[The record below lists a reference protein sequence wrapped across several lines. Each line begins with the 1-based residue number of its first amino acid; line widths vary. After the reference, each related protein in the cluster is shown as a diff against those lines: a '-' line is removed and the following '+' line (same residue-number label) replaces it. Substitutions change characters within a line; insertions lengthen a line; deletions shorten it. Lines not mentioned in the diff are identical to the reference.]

1 MSEQNRT
8 YQEIWEII
16 NQMGREEFILQEMI
30 RYGFWPAE
38 EAMPQMPED
47 EAKRRRELQQELQQL
62 YQERRN
68 LNNEKA
74 LKKKF
79 LKERLEESKRKQQET
94 KERREQERLARR
106 EAWQQQKEQDLVYL
120 GEEVSQGLNHQN
132 SDVEKL
138 NSLGLPI
145 LEDGLQIANAMGMSL
160 GQLRF
165 LAFNRKVSPIS
176 HYIRFKIPKKTGG
189 ERLISAPLPKLKQ
202 AQNWILK
209 NILEKLTIHD
219 SVHGFCVGKSIVTNA
234 EPHVGAK
241 VIINLDLKDF
251 FPSFNYRRVKGLFT
265 SFGYSEAVAT
275 VFSLLCTEAELETVE
290 LDQKIYYVALGDRF
304 LPQGSPASPAITN
317 LICRRL
323 DRRLETLATRLDF
336 TYTRY
341 ADDLTFSTSQDQ
353 PRIAKIL
360 RNIESIVNY
369 EGLTINSEK
378 TRILRAGSQQ
388 EVTGIVVNDKL
399 GLDRKTLKKF
409 RALLFQIE
417 RDGLEGK
424 SWGNSPDLIAS
435 IEGYT
440 NFVAMVSPEKA
451 AQFKAQIRKIKRL
464 HQL

>member
-1 MSEQNRT
+1 MSEQTRS

-38 EAMPQMPED
+38 EALPKMPED
-47 EAKRRRELQQELQQL
+47 EAKRRQELQQELQQL
-62 YQERRN
+62 YQERKI
-68 LNNEKA
+68 LNNENA

-94 KERREQERLARR
+94 KERREQERLARK

-120 GEEVSQGLNHQN
+120 GEDVSEGLNYQN
-132 SDVEKL
+132 SDLDKL
-138 NSLGLPI
+138 NSLGLPL
-145 LEDGLQIANAMGMSL
+145 LEDGRQIANAMGISL

-219 SVHGFCVGKSIVTNA
+219 AVHGFCQGKSIVTNA

-241 VIINLDLKDF
+241 LIINLDLKEF

-265 SFGYSEAVAT
+265 SLGYSEAVAT
-275 VFSLLCTEAELETVE
+275 VFGLLCTEAELETVE

-323 DRRLETLATRLDF
+323 DRRLETLATRLGF

-353 PRIAKIL
+353 PPIAKIL
-360 RNIESIVNY
+360 RNIESIVNH
-369 EGLTINSEK
+369 EGLTINQEK
-378 TRILRAGSQQ
+378 TRILRASSQQ

-417 RDGLEGK
+417 RDGLVGK

-435 IEGYT
+435 LEGYT

-451 AQFKAQIRKIKRL
+451 AKFKTQIKKIKRL
-464 HQL
+464 HQS